1 MRFLRKKDKMDENRA
16 AFVSKVNSLN
26 HSVIVSIPSVMYS
39 RKNEERL
46 STRYALHDYVS
57 IWLSYNFD

>member
-26 HSVIVSIPSVMYS
+26 HSVYCVYTIC
-39 RKNEERL
+39 
-46 STRYALHDYVS
+46 YVQP
-57 IWLSYNFD
+57 